1 MFGAL
6 APPVWAYPVQKKE
19 FYRSEKIFL
28 GFPGEF
34 NDHSMEVAE
43 MEQKI
48 TVKFC
53 KKNFCSMTVKQKISF
68 FQNL

>member
-6 APPVWAYPVQKKE
+6 APPVRAYPVQKKE
-19 FYRSEKIFL
+19 FYRSEKIFR

-53 KKNFCSMTVKQKISF
+53 KKISV
-68 FQNL
+68 Q